1 VTKPS
6 ISLTELTEKSSDV
19 DVLRQMIQCVAPGL
33 MALDVEG
40 QCAVGYGER
49 SPDRV
54 NSRNGY
60 RERT

>member
-1 VTKPS
+1 MTKPG
-6 ISLTELTEKSSDV
+6 ISLTELTEKGSDA
-19 DVLRQMIQCVAPGL
+19 DVLRQMIQYVPPRL
-33 MALDVEG
+33 MDLDVES
-40 QCAVGYGER
+40 QCAAGYGER

>member
-1 VTKPS
+1 VTKPG
-6 ISLTELTEKSSDV
+6 ISLTELTEKGSDA
-19 DVLRQMIQCVAPGL
+19 DVLRQMIQYVAPRL
-33 MALDVEG
+33 MDLDVES
-40 QCAVGYGER
+40 QCAAGYGER